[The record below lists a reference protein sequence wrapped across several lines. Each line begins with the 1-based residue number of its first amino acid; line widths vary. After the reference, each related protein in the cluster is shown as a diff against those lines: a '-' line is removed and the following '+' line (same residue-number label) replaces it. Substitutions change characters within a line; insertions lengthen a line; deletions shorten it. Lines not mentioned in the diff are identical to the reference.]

1 MPKKE
6 VEKNKKISTNKVQ
19 PKKIQPKKVNKKV
32 EVKEVETKKVEKEV
46 VLKGKDNKK
55 RLVDNTPFVVMTC
68 IALILLATLIFSIV
82 YKRVPTTKDGNEII
96 ATIKGKTITADD
108 LYKSL
113 KNENGTN
120 TLINM
125 IDEYISE
132 KEVKI
137 DEDDEEYVESVV
149 DYYKDYAKQYDTD
162 LATFL
167 TNYVGLSGIE
177 TEKEFYNFVMKDYK
191 KSLAVVQY
199 IGDQASEK
207 ELKEY
212 YKENYSDKQT
222 VKHILIQ
229 LDAEEEDTEKA
240 DKEAYERALEVIE
253 KLNKVDKDKLD
264 KKFEEYAK
272 EYSEDTETYKNGGLI
287 EKFQKSEVEEEFYN
301 ASAELKNGKYTK
313 EPVKTSYGYHI
324 ILKVDSEKVESFE
337 KIKDKVKEDYANA
350 KLSEDSTL
358 QVSSWDKL
366 RNEYKLKINDDI
378 IKAEYNKT
386 IKDNTTEKETEKTEE

>member
-6 VEKNKKISTNKVQ
+6 VEKNKKKSTKKV
-19 PKKIQPKKVNKKV
+19 QPKKVNKKDTKKV
-32 EVKEVETKKVEKEV
+32 EVKKVEKEV
-46 VLKGKDNKK
+46 VLKGKENKE
-55 RLVDNTPFVVMTC
+55 RLIDNTPFVVMTC

-82 YKRVPTTKDGNEII
+82 YKRVPTTKDGSQIV
-96 ATIKGKTITADD
+96 ASVKGKTITADD

-113 KNENGTN
+113 KNDNGTN
-120 TLINM
+120 TLISM

-132 KEVKI
+132 KEVKV

-149 DYYKDYAKQYDTD
+149 DYYKDYAKQYETD

-167 TNYVGLSGIE
+167 TNYVGLTGIE
-177 TEKEFYNFVMKDYK
+177 NEEEFYDFVMKDYK

-212 YKENYSDKQT
+212 YNGNYSDKQT

-229 LDAEEEDTEKA
+229 LDTEEEDTEKA
-240 DKEAYERALEVIE
+240 DEEAYERALEIIE
-253 KLNKVDKDKLD
+253 KLDKVDSDKLD

-272 EYSEDTETYKNGGLI
+272 EYSDDTETYDNGGLI
-287 EKFQKSEVEEEFYN
+287 EDFQKKEVEEEFYN

-324 ILKVDSEKVESFE
+324 ILKVDSEKVESF
-337 KIKDKVKEDYANA
+337 KKLKDQVKEDYANA
-350 KLSEDSTL
+350 KLSEDTTL
-358 QVSSWDKL
+358 QVSAWDEL
-366 RNEYKLKINDDI
+366 RKEYKLKFNDDVV
-378 IKAEYNKT
+378 KKEYNKT
-386 IKDNTTEKETEKTEE
+386 IKDNTTKEETKTEE